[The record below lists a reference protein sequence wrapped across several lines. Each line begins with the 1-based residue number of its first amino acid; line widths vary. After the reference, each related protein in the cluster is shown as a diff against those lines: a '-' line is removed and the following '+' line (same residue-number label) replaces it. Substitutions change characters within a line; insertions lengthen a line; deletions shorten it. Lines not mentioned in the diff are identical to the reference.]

1 MTVWTYPN
9 AFSDLPAVAPQLL
22 TELQKSNLV
31 IFKGDV
37 SGVPAILERE
47 SAGD

>member
-1 MTVWTYPN
+1 MAVWTYPN

-37 SGVPAILERE
+37 SRVLAII
-47 SAGD
+47 AH